1 LIFLNVD
8 GLSDRGLGNASGKNS
23 GVGETALT
31 CGNLVFASGIC
42 VAREN
47 ILPCASA
54 DEVLARANL
63 SAATGLSASD
73 VGGDVLLSNLKSG
86 LLGNVG
92 EVLALAFL

>member
-1 LIFLNVD
+1 MIFLNVD
-8 GLSDRGLGNASGKNS
+8 GLNNRGLGNASGKSS

-31 CGNLVFASGIC
+31 CGNLVFASSSC

-54 DEVLARANL
+54 DEVFAGANL

-73 VGGDVLLSNLKSG
+73 VGGNVLLNGLKSM

-92 EVLALAFL
+92 KVLALAFL